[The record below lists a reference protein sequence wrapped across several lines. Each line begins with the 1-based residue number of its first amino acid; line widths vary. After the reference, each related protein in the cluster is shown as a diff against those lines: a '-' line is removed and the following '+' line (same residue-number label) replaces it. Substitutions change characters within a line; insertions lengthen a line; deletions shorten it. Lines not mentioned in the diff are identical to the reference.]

1 MNNIEYYHLFF
12 QIIIYYYCIY
22 IIIYLGL
29 SNDYII
35 NFVKDKILNLKRPNT
50 KKDKLYDI
58 RINHK
63 YKNIIKIISLFVM
76 ILCIVYLLIKHLLKE
91 LMKKNNCII
100 DDDILNEINSIS
112 DNKIIFNKEN
122 NSALYKK
129 NITNKNDY
137 IEYLKKKCSSND
149 SCDKCIN
156 SNLSLEDKINNLD
169 NSSNNNQ
176 YYYCNFMNNKKKYKY
191 FKTLSPEQ
199 QPNCNINENEDN
211 EDNNEDNNKSYLI
224 ANLIFFVIILICIN
238 FFLINL
244 GNESKY
250 IFKIKLIFFIILCF
264 ICVSNLI
271 YNLYKSNNV
280 KGFTKWLPGII
291 DLLLIIFL
299 FFYDKYC
306 LTTFVRMV
314 LKILN

>member
-35 NFVKDKILNLKRPNT
+35 DFVKEKILNLKRPNT

-211 EDNNEDNNKSYLI
+211 EDNNKSYLI
-224 ANLIFFVIILICIN
+224 TNLIFFVIILICIN

-244 GNESKY
+244 SNESKY
-250 IFKIKLIFFIILCF
+250 LFIIKLIFFIILCF
-264 ICVSNLI
+264 ICVINLI
-271 YNLYKSNNV
+271 YNLYKSNSI
-280 KGFTKWLPGII
+280 KGFTNWLPGII